1 MNDFQI
7 ACCVY
12 CYMGCEDYFA
22 RMATGAK
29 VIVPYRIR
37 RDKEQGK
44 WVDKKI
50 KMIPGY
56 AFIYADSI
64 QDIVEATRSFKV
76 RLLAYQDND
85 YMLRGTDLDFARW
98 IWNNDGVI
106 GVSAAIHEQDRVK
119 IISGALK
126 EAEGTIVQIDRRH
139 KLAKVELEIGL
150 RVWLS
155 YDWID
160 SIERYNKAQG

>member
-1 MNDFQI
+1 MNDFKI
-7 ACCVY
+7 SCCVY
-12 CYMGCEDYFA
+12 CYMGCEDYFE

-44 WVDKKI
+44 WVDKRI

-56 AFIYADSI
+56 AFIYADNM
-64 QDIVEATRSFKV
+64 QDIVEATRGFKV
-76 RLLAYQDND
+76 RLLTYQDD
-85 YMLRGTDLDFARW
+85 DCLLRGPDMDFARW

-106 GVSAAIHEQDRVK
+106 GVSAAIHEEDKVK

-126 EAEGTIVQIDRRH
+126 ETEGTIVQIDRRH
-139 KLAKVELEIGL
+139 KLAKVELLIGPK
-150 RVWLS
+150 VWLS

-160 SIERYNKAQG
+160 NIDTH